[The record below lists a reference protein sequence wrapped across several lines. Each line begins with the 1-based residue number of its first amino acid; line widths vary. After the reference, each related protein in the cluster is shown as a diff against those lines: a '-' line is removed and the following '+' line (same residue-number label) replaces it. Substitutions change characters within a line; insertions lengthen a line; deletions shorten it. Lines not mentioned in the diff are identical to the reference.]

1 LLFPLRKHRQNFY
14 KVLLYC
20 SIAEVFYH
28 LSLIKE
34 KNMILF
40 GESLNVI
47 SKVIGKAYRER
58 DPKPIQEE
66 CLEQKKLG
74 MDYIDI
80 NLGPAKKDG
89 HELMPWVCQ
98 VVQEVVPDMPLLLDT
113 SNIAAIEEG
122 LKVLKPASKPHIVN
136 SIMARPE
143 RYTVM
148 LPIAA
153 KYEAD
158 IVALMW
164 GPDGLP
170 RDENERAALCV
181 ELLYAANE
189 AGIPNEKIWVDGI
202 VTPVNIQQT
211 QCVSL
216 LNFQMMLE
224 EIAPGSMSTCG
235 LSNISNGP
243 PVHLRPILNNT
254 YMIML
259 ERYGMKSVIADPL
272 DSELIAVAKGKRP
285 DIVEVVHQAMDGN
298 APELSSLSK
307 ELADYVKTVKV
318 ITGENLFSDS
328 YLDI

>member
-1 LLFPLRKHRQNFY
+1 
-14 KVLLYC
+14 
-20 SIAEVFYH
+20 
-28 LSLIKE
+28 
-34 KNMILF
+34 MILF

-47 SKVIGKAYRER
+47 SKKIGKAYRER

-66 CLEQKKLG
+66 ALEQKEKG

-89 HELMPWVCQ
+89 HELMPWVVQ
-98 VVQEVVPDMPLLLDT
+98 VVQEVVPEIPLLLDT
-113 SNIAAIEEG
+113 SNIQAIEEG
-122 LKVLKPASKPHIVN
+122 LKVIKPCAKPHIVN

-148 LPIAA
+148 LPMAA

-170 RDENERAALCV
+170 RDENERAALAV

-202 VTPVNIQQT
+202 VTPVNIQQQ

-224 EIAPGSMSTCG
+224 DIAPGAMSTCG

-243 PVHLRPILNNT
+243 PVHLRPILNTT

-259 ERYGMKSVIADPL
+259 GRYGMKSVISDPL
-272 DSELIAVAKGKRP
+272 DDGLTAVAKGKRP
-285 DIVEVVHQAMDGN
+285 DIVDVVYQTMDGN
-298 APELSSLSK
+298 APDIASLSK
-307 ELADYVKTVKV
+307 ELGDYVKTVKV

-328 YLDI
+328 YLEI

>member
-1 LLFPLRKHRQNFY
+1 
-14 KVLLYC
+14 VLHPTC
-20 SIAEVFYH
+20 STEEFHIIIFFT
-28 LSLIKE
+28 KE
-34 KNMILF
+34 KNMILH

-47 SKVIGKAYRER
+47 SKVIGKAYKER
-58 DPKPIQEE
+58 DPKPIQAEA
-66 CLEQKKLG
+66 LEQQKLG

-89 HELMPWVCQ
+89 HELMPWVVQ
-98 VVQEVVPDMPLLLDT
+98 VVQEVVPNMPLLLDT

-122 LKVLKPASKPHIVN
+122 LKVIKPASKPHIVN

-148 LPIAA
+148 LPMAA
-153 KYEAD
+153 KYNAD

-170 RDENERAALCV
+170 RDENERAALAV
-181 ELLYAANE
+181 ELIYAANE

-202 VTPVNIQQT
+202 VTPVNIQQV

-216 LNFQMMLE
+216 LNFMMMLE
-224 EIAPGSMSTCG
+224 DIAPGCMSTCG

-243 PVHLRPILNNT
+243 PVHLRPILNTT

-259 ERYGMKSVIADPL
+259 ERYGMKAVISDPL
-272 DSELIAVAKGKRP
+272 DTNLTAVAKGKRP
-285 DIVEVVHQAMDGN
+285 DIVEVVHQAMDGT
-298 APELSSLSK
+298 APSLSSLSK
-307 ELADYVKTVKV
+307 ELGDYVKTVRV
-318 ITGENLFSDS
+318 ITGESLFSDS
-328 YLDI
+328 YLEI

>member
-1 LLFPLRKHRQNFY
+1 
-14 KVLLYC
+14 
-20 SIAEVFYH
+20 
-28 LSLIKE
+28 
-34 KNMILF
+34 MILH

-47 SKVIGKAYRER
+47 SKVIGKAYKER
-58 DPKPIQEE
+58 DPKPIQAEA
-66 CLEQKKLG
+66 LEQQKLG

-89 HELMPWVCQ
+89 HELMPWVVQ

-122 LKVLKPASKPHIVN
+122 LKVIKPAAKPHIVN

-148 LPIAA
+148 LPMAA

-170 RDENERAALCV
+170 RDENERAALAV

-202 VTPVNIQQT
+202 VTPVNIQQA
-211 QCVSL
+211 QLISL
-216 LNFQMMLE
+216 LNFMMMLE
-224 EIAPGSMSTCG
+224 DIAPGCKSTCG

-243 PVHLRPILNNT
+243 PVHLRPILNTT

-259 ERYGMKSVIADPL
+259 ERYGMKAVISDPL
-272 DSELIAVAKGKRP
+272 DTNLTAVAKGKRP
-285 DIVEVVHQAMDGN
+285 DIVEVVQQTMDGS
-298 APELSSLSK
+298 APSLSSLSK
-307 ELADYVKTVKV
+307 ELGDYVKTVRV
-318 ITGENLFSDS
+318 ITGESLFSDS

>member
-1 LLFPLRKHRQNFY
+1 
-14 KVLLYC
+14 
-20 SIAEVFYH
+20 
-28 LSLIKE
+28 
-34 KNMILF
+34 MILF

-47 SKVIGKAYRER
+47 SKVIGKAFKER
-58 DPKPIQEE
+58 DAKPIQEE

-80 NLGPAKKDG
+80 NLGPSKKDG

-98 VVQEVVPDMPLLLDT
+98 VVQEVVPEIPLLLDT

-143 RYTVM
+143 RYTEM
-148 LPIAA
+148 LPMAA

-170 RDENERAALCV
+170 RDENERAALAV

-202 VTPVNIQQT
+202 VTPVNIQQA
-211 QCVSL
+211 QCMSL
-216 LNFQMMLE
+216 INFQMMLE
-224 EIAPGSMSTCG
+224 DIAPGAMSTCG

-243 PVHLRPILNNT
+243 PVHLRPIINTT

-259 ERYGMKSVIADPL
+259 GRYGMKAVISDPL
-272 DSELIAVAKGKRP
+272 DTNLTAVAKGQRQ
-285 DIVEVVHQAMDGN
+285 DIIDVVYQTMDGN

-328 YLDI
+328 YLEI

>member
-1 LLFPLRKHRQNFY
+1 
-14 KVLLYC
+14 
-20 SIAEVFYH
+20 
-28 LSLIKE
+28 
-34 KNMILF
+34 MILF

-58 DPKPIQEE
+58 DPKPIQAE
-66 CLEQKKLG
+66 CLEQKKFG

-148 LPIAA
+148 LPMAA
-153 KYEAD
+153 KYDAD

-181 ELLYAANE
+181 ELVYAANE

-202 VTPVNIQQT
+202 VTPVNIQQA
-211 QCVSL
+211 QSVAL

-224 EIAPGSMSTCG
+224 DIAPGAMSTCG

-254 YMIML
+254 FMIML

-272 DSELIAVAKGKRP
+272 DAELIAVAKGQRP
-285 DIVEVVHQAMDGN
+285 EIVKIVHQAMDGN

-307 ELADYVKTVKV
+307 EMADYVKTVKV

>member
-1 LLFPLRKHRQNFY
+1 
-14 KVLLYC
+14 
-20 SIAEVFYH
+20 
-28 LSLIKE
+28 
-34 KNMILF
+34 MILF

-66 CLEQKKLG
+66 VLEQQKLG

-89 HELMPWVCQ
+89 QELMPWVVQ
-98 VVQEVVPDMPLLLDT
+98 VVQEAVPNMPLLLDT

-122 LKVLKPASKPHIVN
+122 LKVAKPASKPHIVN

-148 LPIAA
+148 LPMAA
-153 KYEAD
+153 KYQAD

-170 RDENERAALCV
+170 RDENERAALAV
-181 ELLYAANE
+181 ELIYAANE

-202 VTPVNIQQT
+202 VTPVNIQQA
-211 QCVSL
+211 QAVSL
-216 LNFQMMLE
+216 MNFQMMLE
-224 EIAPGSMSTCG
+224 DIAPGAMSTCG

-243 PVHLRPILNNT
+243 PVHLRPIINTT

-259 ERYGMKSVIADPL
+259 GRNGMKSVISDPL
-272 DSELIAVAKGKRP
+272 DTNLTAVAKGQRQ
-285 DIVEVVHQAMDGN
+285 DIVDVVYQAMDGT
-298 APELSSLSK
+298 APPLSSLPK
-307 ELADYVKTVKV
+307 ELADYVKTVRV

-328 YLDI
+328 YLEI

>member
-1 LLFPLRKHRQNFY
+1 
-14 KVLLYC
+14 
-20 SIAEVFYH
+20 
-28 LSLIKE
+28 
-34 KNMILF
+34 MILF

-47 SKVIGKAYRER
+47 STVIGKAYKER
-58 DPKPIQEE
+58 DAKPIQAE
-66 CLEQKKLG
+66 CLEQQKLG

-89 HELMPWVCQ
+89 HELMPWVCE
-98 VVQEVVPDMPLLLDT
+98 VVQEVVPDIPLLLDT
-113 SNIAAIEEG
+113 SNIKAIEEG

-143 RYTVM
+143 RYEAM

-153 KYEAD
+153 KYDAD

-202 VTPVNIQQT
+202 VTPVNIQQA
-211 QCVSL
+211 QLVSL

-224 EIAPGSMSTCG
+224 DMAPGSMSTCG

-243 PVHLRPILNNT
+243 PVELRPILNNS

-259 ERYGMKSVIADPL
+259 ERYGMKAVISDPL
-272 DSELIAVAKGKRP
+272 DTELTDVAKGRRP
-285 DIVEVVHQAMDGN
+285 DIVDVVHQAMDGT
-298 APELSSLSK
+298 ADPASLSK
-307 ELADYVKTVKV
+307 ELGDYVKTVKV
-318 ITGENLFSDS
+318 IMGETLFSDS
-328 YLDI
+328 YLEI

>member
-1 LLFPLRKHRQNFY
+1 
-14 KVLLYC
+14 
-20 SIAEVFYH
+20 
-28 LSLIKE
+28 
-34 KNMILF
+34 MILF

-47 SKVIGKAYRER
+47 SKKIGKAFRER

-66 CLEQKKLG
+66 ALEQKEKG

-89 HELMPWVCQ
+89 HELMPWVVQ
-98 VVQEVVPDMPLLLDT
+98 VVQEVVPEIPLLLDT
-113 SNIAAIEEG
+113 SNIQAIEEG
-122 LKVLKPASKPHIVN
+122 LKVIKPCAKPHIVN

-148 LPIAA
+148 LPMAA

-170 RDENERAALCV
+170 RDENERAALAV

-202 VTPVNIQQT
+202 VTPVNIQQQ
-211 QCVSL
+211 QCMSL

-224 EIAPGSMSTCG
+224 DIAPGAMSTCG

-243 PVHLRPILNNT
+243 PVHLRPILNTT

-259 ERYGMKSVIADPL
+259 GRYGMKSVISDPL
-272 DSELIAVAKGKRP
+272 DEGLTAVAKGKRQ
-285 DIVEVVHQAMDGN
+285 DIVDVVYQAMDGT
-298 APELSSLSK
+298 APDLSTLSK
-307 ELADYVKTVKV
+307 ELADYVKTVRV
-318 ITGENLFSDS
+318 ITGEQLFSDS
-328 YLDI
+328 YLEI

>member
-1 LLFPLRKHRQNFY
+1 
-14 KVLLYC
+14 
-20 SIAEVFYH
+20 
-28 LSLIKE
+28 
-34 KNMILF
+34 MILF

-47 SKVIGKAYRER
+47 STVIGKAYRER

-66 CLEQKKLG
+66 CLEQQKLG

-89 HELMPWVCQ
+89 HELMPWVVQ
-98 VVQEVVPDMPLLLDT
+98 VVQEVVPDIPLLLDS
-113 SNIAAIEEG
+113 SNIAAIEAG
-122 LKVLKPASKPHIVN
+122 LKVCKPASKPHVVN
-136 SIMARPE
+136 SIMARPQ
-143 RYTVM
+143 RYNEM
-148 LPIAA
+148 LPMAA
-153 KYEAD
+153 KYDAD

-170 RDENERAALCV
+170 RDENERAALAV
-181 ELLYAANE
+181 DLLYAANE

-202 VTPVNIQQT
+202 VTPVNIQQA
-211 QCVSL
+211 QCVAL
-216 LNFQMMLE
+216 MDFQAMLE
-224 EIAPGSMSTCG
+224 DIAPGSMSTCG

-243 PVHLRPILNNT
+243 PVQLRPILNTT

-259 ERYGMKSVIADPL
+259 ERNGMKSVISDPL
-272 DSELIAVAKGKRP
+272 DTNLTAVAKGKRP
-285 DIVEVVHQAMDGN
+285 DIVDVVHQTMDGN
-298 APELSSLSK
+298 APDLSTLTK